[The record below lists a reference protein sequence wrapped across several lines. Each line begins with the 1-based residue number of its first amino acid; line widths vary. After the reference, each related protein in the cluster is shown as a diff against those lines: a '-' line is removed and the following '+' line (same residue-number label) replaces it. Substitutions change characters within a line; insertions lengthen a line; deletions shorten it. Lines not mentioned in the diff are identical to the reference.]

1 MRLEAAR
8 FVVKGTGTFGC
19 FEVSL
24 AAERIVA
31 VLQGPKH
38 VVLAKEGARVKRLQA
53 ETKHEL
59 IFRHLQ
65 DMSFSDVDIGNM
77 GDLSHMT
84 KHEAVS
90 CQGDAASAK

>member
-1 MRLEAAR
+1 VRLEAAR

-65 DMSFSDVDIGNM
+65 DMSFRDTEHRKLGPSFGYDKARNCQHDVP
-77 GDLSHMT
+77 
-84 KHEAVS
+84 
-90 CQGDAASAK
+90 SAK